1 MYWPTCGSVHKPH
14 TSTHTHTQPSQ
25 PTMLSQRK
33 AAASLPETIAGLSA
47 AAQNKRR
54 AARWSS
60 LLLRV
65 SLRAAA
71 RASVGVGVSRGF
83 SDDST
88 AINTYINSAL
98 LCFLLSLVCRRAIHY
113 QSSQSSHP
121 NAPCAGALLCS
132 THTWLC
138 GLCY

>member
-1 MYWPTCGSVHKPH
+1 
-14 TSTHTHTQPSQ
+14 
-25 PTMLSQRK
+25 MLSQRK

-47 AAQNKRR
+47 AAQNKHR

-71 RASVGVGVSRGF
+71 RASVGVGVSPGF

-98 LCFLLSLVCRRAIHY
+98 LCFLLSLVCADELYIIRAARAVTLMHRVLER
-113 QSSQSSHP
+113 SS
-121 NAPCAGALLCS
+121 AV
-132 THTWLC
+132 HTLGC
-138 GLCY
+138 VASVTSGLHEIRLGE